1 MTNPNI
7 LSFLQSLGT
16 VVDES
21 PEVAAPQ
28 AQSVVEEATTRVHR
42 LVRCVW
48 QNVRIYGCSPA
59 EVASWLR
66 MPSPKVEQ
74 YLARFDGV
82 LLDLGHDP
90 AAVAAEELRAIGAD
104 NAEIMRGLV
113 TR

>member
-74 YLARFDGV
+74 YLVRTSNLIDNMEVPKITLNQDLRLIFQYRF
-82 LLDLGHDP
+82 
-90 AAVAAEELRAIGAD
+90 
-104 NAEIMRGLV
+104 
-113 TR
+113 